1 MSIIYTVYDQLAQLI
16 AQIEPQQLLAMRA
29 NEETQQR
36 FNLLVQKSNDNSIS
50 ITEKDEL
57 DHFIVLERLFR
68 LAKMRADGL
77 KTLSSD
83 E

>member
-1 MSIIYTVYDQLAQLI
+1 MGIIYNIYDRLAEML
-16 AQIEPQQLLAMRA
+16 AQIEPQKLMNMRA
-29 NEETQQR
+29 DEQTQQR
-36 FNLLVQKSNDNSIS
+36 FDALMQKNQDN
-50 ITEKDEL
+50 TLTLQEKDEL

-77 KTLSSD
+77 KSPNTY